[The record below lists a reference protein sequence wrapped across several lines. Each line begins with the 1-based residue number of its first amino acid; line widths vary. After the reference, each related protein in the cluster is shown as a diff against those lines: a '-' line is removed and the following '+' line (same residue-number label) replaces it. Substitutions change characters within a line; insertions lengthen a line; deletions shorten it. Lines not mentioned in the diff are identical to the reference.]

1 VTAPYCSAGVLEFT
15 VENISAEEIARLRGI
30 YEPLTESVRELVDT
44 VIRTQ
49 ADAQT
54 VAAVKADIDAAV
66 ARLRSTQID
75 GAFGVRRTTSGESM
89 GWGNAVIGIR
99 NALAPPLEIHHE
111 PDGRRWTD
119 FHLGAAYE
127 GPPGHVHGG
136 VSALILDHVLGEAAS
151 PDRKPRFTGSITVR
165 YLRAT
170 PLGRLHAEAV
180 ITRTDGFK
188 TFCAGHIAD
197 AEGITVEAEGVFITP
212 RWLRDSAP
220 TAWPSRG
227 SSGPSD

>member
-1 VTAPYCSAGVLEFT
+1 MLEFT
-15 VENISAEEIARLRGI
+15 VEDISAEEIARLRAL
-30 YEPLTESVRELVDT
+30 YEPLACSVRDLVDAT
-44 VIRTQ
+44 IRTR
-49 ADAQT
+49 ADAET
-54 VAAVKADIDAAV
+54 VAAVQADIDAAV

-75 GAFGVRRTTSGESM
+75 GAFGVRRTTSGESI

-99 NALAPPLEIHHE
+99 NALAPPLEVRHE
-111 PDGRRWTD
+111 PDGRRWAD

-151 PDRKPRFTGSITVR
+151 PDRKPRFTGSITMR

-170 PLGRLHAEAV
+170 PLGPLHAEAA
-180 ITRTDGFK
+180 ITRTDGVK

-212 RWLRDSAP
+212 RWLRD
-220 TAWPSRG
+220 
-227 SSGPSD
+227 